1 MVGSR
6 RHQATLAK
14 ISESQRKRLAGKSV
28 GILGLDAHGIELAS
42 LLSKCGLGKLL
53 LADPSPARSQTDGAA
68 PPPGQ
73 TISEPRHKSLARI
86 IESTAPSV
94 EVKSIG
100 VGDLNESDIATLVSE
115 SDLVVE
121 CFDADFRL
129 PCYSLNRAGHNA
141 QRPVLFSEIDGHRAL
156 IGPLV
161 SAGKG
166 PCYVCY
172 RLRRLACADDYK
184 RALQDEQRAAEQS
197 EPSPPG
203 LVGREFAIRVAK
215 RLRSETITLLLAP
228 EASRLHGRL
237 IELDGSSSRST
248 VHTILRRGDCPICGV
263 ANAEARQPP
272 LVQLAAT
279 RETQVDVSQ
288 LSAKLVSPLT
298 GVIRECG
305 DLPPPK
311 AKQAS
316 PYFCWA
322 RLSTDDNVTPKG
334 AYGFGKGLTRKQARE
349 SAIGEALETYAGS
362 ARHVL
367 KITYGKRRD
376 IDPHGIDPRDLVL
389 YSAEQQRTSRFA
401 SYSEDTV
408 LGWVTARSLLSS
420 RPVNVPAIAV
430 FLDYAAQSAAEV
442 ILPPSSNGLATGR
455 SMSEAILS
463 ALYEV
468 LERDAFLITWL
479 NRLPARRI
487 DHAAHPNPRLRSL
500 CRAIGRQGVDIQL
513 LLLPADHSCHIFAAV
528 GRRNDGALPAV
539 TVGLGADV
547 AAERSAQKAILE
559 MAQNSAGL
567 TTSLRRP
574 SARRRM
580 DELAEDP
587 RRVASMEDHGLLYA
601 SHEAAG
607 AFDFLI
613 DRNVEDF
620 TWQPARQ
627 RSNTHVLRQFV
638 REISTLGSD
647 VYYINMTPVDLSQLG
662 LACVRVIVPHFQ
674 PMHFGANDA
683 RLGGRR
689 LFDLPTRLGLGKGP
703 RHVSEISNDPHPL
716 G

>member
-6 RHQATLAK
+6 RHQATLAR
-14 ISESQRKRLAGKSV
+14 ISEPQRKRLANKSV
-28 GILGLDAHGIELAS
+28 GILGLDAHGVELAS
-42 LLSKCGLGKLL
+42 LLAKCGLGKLL
-53 LADPSPARSQTDGAA
+53 LADPYPARPEVNGAA
-68 PPPGQ
+68 PPPGRA
-73 TISEPRHKSLARI
+73 IGEPRHKSLARI
-86 IESTAPSV
+86 IESTAPSI
-94 EVKSIG
+94 EVKTIG
-100 VGDLNESDIATLVSE
+100 NGDLNESDIATLVSE

-121 CFDADFRL
+121 CFDAGFRL
-129 PCYSLNRAGHNA
+129 PCYSLNRASHGA
-141 QRPVLFSEIDGHRAL
+141 QSPALFSEIDGHRAL

-184 RALQDEQRAAEQS
+184 RALQDEQHAVEQS
-197 EPSPPG
+197 KPSPPG
-203 LVGREFAIRVAK
+203 LVGREFAIRVAI
-215 RLRSETITLLLAP
+215 RLLSETIPLLLAP
-228 EASRLHGRL
+228 AASRLHGRL

-248 VHTILRRGDCPICGV
+248 VHTILRRGDCPICGA
-263 ANAEARQPP
+263 ANAEVLQPP
-272 LVQLAAT
+272 LDQLATT
-279 RETQVDVSQ
+279 RETHVDVSQ
-288 LSAKLVSPLT
+288 LSAQLVSPLT
-298 GVIRECG
+298 GIIRECG

-316 PYFCWA
+316 PHFCWA
-322 RLSTDDNVTPKG
+322 RLSTDNNVATEG
-334 AYGFGKGLTRKQARE
+334 AYGFGKGLTRKQGRE

-367 KITYGKRRD
+367 KITYAKRQN

-389 YSAEQQRTSRFA
+389 YSAEQHRTGRFA
-401 SYSEDTV
+401 SYSEDAV

-430 FLDYAAQSAAEV
+430 FLDYAAQSAGEL

-487 DHAAHPNPRLRSL
+487 DHATHPNPRLRSL
-500 CRAIGRQGVDIQL
+500 CRAMGRQGVDIQL

-528 GRRNDGALPAV
+528 GRRNDGALPAIA
-539 TVGLGADV
+539 VGLGADV
-547 AAERSAQKAILE
+547 TAARSAQKAILE
-559 MAQNSAGL
+559 MAQNFAGL
-567 TTSLRRP
+567 IASLRRP
-574 SARRRM
+574 STRRRM
-580 DELAEDP
+580 HELAEDP

-601 SHEAAG
+601 SHEAVG
-607 AFDFLI
+607 AFDFLL
-613 DRNVEDF
+613 DRHVESF
-620 TWQPARQ
+620 SWRRPRQWSNARI
-627 RSNTHVLRQFV
+627 LRLLV
-638 REISTLGSD
+638 REISALGSD
-647 VYYINMTPVDLSQLG
+647 VYYVNMTPVDLSQLG

-674 PMHFGANDA
+674 PMHFGANGA

-689 LFDLPTRLGLGKGP
+689 LFDLPTRLGLGKDP
-703 RHVSEISNDPHPL
+703 RHLSEISSIPHPL